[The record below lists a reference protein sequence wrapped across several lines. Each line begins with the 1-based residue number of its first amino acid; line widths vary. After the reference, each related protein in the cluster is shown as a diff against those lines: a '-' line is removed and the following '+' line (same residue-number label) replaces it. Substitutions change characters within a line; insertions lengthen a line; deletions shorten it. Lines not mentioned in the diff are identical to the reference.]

1 MITLHSD
8 IEKREYEFAEAKEKL
23 SSAQFTL
30 GGNWEYDRG
39 SFDRA
44 LDEEHK
50 VWIRLPFVATAGSI
64 DSERADNNATIRI
77 GQPYVLKHLYKEG
90 NDEEASVRVVGSLFD
105 QFQSPTDPDAHIE
118 AKWVDKAKLALA
130 EAERQLLT

>member
-8 IEKREYEFAEAKEKL
+8 IEATEYKFADAQEKL
-23 SSAQFTL
+23 GRVQFTL

-39 SFDRA
+39 FFDRN

-50 VWIRLPFVATAGSI
+50 VWIRLPFIATAGSI
-64 DSERADNNATIRI
+64 DSERADSNTTICI
-77 GQPYVLKHLYKEG
+77 GQPCVLKHLYKEG
-90 NDEEASVRVVGSLFD
+90 NDDEASVRVVGSLFD

-118 AKWVDKAKLALA
+118 AKWIDKAKRALA
-130 EAERQLLT
+130 EAESQLLS